1 MLNTDRFR
9 HVCRRRLITLN
20 WLSLLASRQRATRA
34 AGRVP
39 LAACRY
45 AWQTNTPAAP
55 PRPGDHTQQ
64 DHSTHYTWQCRS
76 SETARRHS
84 GVSARWV
91 NGTGT
96 NRLTD
101 RPGIT
106 RNAASYREGPHNK
119 SKLSRFMKLNYAW
132 SYIIM
137 NWLTHIQTAETCCGE
152 KNITRQKKGDR
163 NNAQFFYDA
172 QMRHFLRQHVVYTQ
186 LQMAVTSIS
195 PLNLSIIFLSPPA
208 LMT

>member
-1 MLNTDRFR
+1 MGPPWGAF
-9 HVCRRRLITLN
+9 CQITLTSCFPYQTVWHHYDRDLPN
-20 WLSLLASRQRATRA
+20 GDVECPLSL
-34 AGRVP
+34 
-39 LAACRY
+39 
-45 AWQTNTPAAP
+45 
-55 PRPGDHTQQ
+55 
-64 DHSTHYTWQCRS
+64 CRS

-106 RNAASYREGPHNK
+106 RNAASYREGPHIK